1 MARILVVDDEPG
13 VREML
18 TDALT
23 MQGHTVSPAGD
34 GFEALASLR
43 ADSFDLVV
51 SDINMPK
58 VDGYQLLERMRGLG
72 DSTPVILLTARG
84 EKADLARGFR
94 TGADDY
100 VTKPFGTA
108 ELLALRPGC
117 PMGTAAHV
125 IDDETEFRNPNVV
138 KVVLDA
144 AGYAMYF
151 SRAPIPYPRDA
162 FTQNLDLPA
171 NMPVYRHIG
180 IYAYRASFLQ
190 AYSKLDPAPIE
201 QSEALEQLRAMWHGY
216 KISVAI
222 TEKAPATGVDTQ
234 QDLDLVRSL
243 FLAS

>member
-100 VTKPFGTA
+100 VTKPFGLEELSLRIAAVLRRTA
-108 ELLALRPGC
+108 GTGSETVLTCGPLSVDIDAHTVALEGK
-117 PMGTAAHV
+117 AV
-125 IDDETEFRNPNVV
+125 DLSQTEFRLLVELLERKEKVATKSALLDSVWGINWDTNVS
-138 KVVLDA
+138 VLDT
-144 AGYAMYF
+144 YISYL
-151 SRAPIPYPRDA
+151 RKKLHTD
-162 FTQNLDLPA
+162 TWQ
-171 NMPVYRHIG
+171 G
-180 IYAYRASFLQ
+180 IKTVRGVGFQ
-190 AYSKLDPAPIE
+190 ITSK
-201 QSEALEQLRAMWHGY
+201 S
-216 KISVAI
+216 
-222 TEKAPATGVDTQ
+222 
-234 QDLDLVRSL
+234 
-243 FLAS
+243 

>member
-1 MARILVVDDEPG
+1 
-13 VREML
+13 ML

-100 VTKPFGTA
+100 VTKPFGLEELSLRIAAVLRRTA
-108 ELLALRPGC
+108 GTGSETVLTCGPLSVDIDAHTVALEGK
-117 PMGTAAHV
+117 AV
-125 IDDETEFRNPNVV
+125 DLSQTEFRLLVELLERKEKVATKSALLDSVWGINWDTNVS
-138 KVVLDA
+138 VLDT
-144 AGYAMYF
+144 YISYL
-151 SRAPIPYPRDA
+151 RKKLHTD
-162 FTQNLDLPA
+162 TWQ
-171 NMPVYRHIG
+171 G
-180 IYAYRASFLQ
+180 IKTVRGVGFQ
-190 AYSKLDPAPIE
+190 ITSK
-201 QSEALEQLRAMWHGY
+201 S
-216 KISVAI
+216 
-222 TEKAPATGVDTQ
+222 
-234 QDLDLVRSL
+234 
-243 FLAS
+243 

>member
-100 VTKPFGTA
+100 VTKPFGLEELSLRIAAVLRRTA
-108 ELLALRPGC
+108 GTGSETVLTCGPLSVDIDAHRVSLDGKSVELSQ
-117 PMGTAAHV
+117 
-125 IDDETEFRNPNVV
+125 TEFRLLVELLERKEKVATKSALLDSVWGINWDTNVS
-138 KVVLDA
+138 VLDT
-144 AGYAMYF
+144 YISYL
-151 SRAPIPYPRDA
+151 RKKLHTD
-162 FTQNLDLPA
+162 TWQ
-171 NMPVYRHIG
+171 G
-180 IYAYRASFLQ
+180 IKTVRGVGFQ
-190 AYSKLDPAPIE
+190 ITSK
-201 QSEALEQLRAMWHGY
+201 S
-216 KISVAI
+216 
-222 TEKAPATGVDTQ
+222 
-234 QDLDLVRSL
+234 
-243 FLAS
+243 